1 MFKHNYMYV
10 STSYGEKVVSDVRE
24 FFSEQ
29 NVRRKLSEPYSKDD
43 EEYYII
49 VFKSVNKNY
58 SKY

>member
-1 MFKHNYMYV
+1 M
-10 STSYGEKVVSDVRE
+10 
-24 FFSEQ
+24 
-29 NVRRKLSEPYSKDD
+29 RRKLSEPYSKDD